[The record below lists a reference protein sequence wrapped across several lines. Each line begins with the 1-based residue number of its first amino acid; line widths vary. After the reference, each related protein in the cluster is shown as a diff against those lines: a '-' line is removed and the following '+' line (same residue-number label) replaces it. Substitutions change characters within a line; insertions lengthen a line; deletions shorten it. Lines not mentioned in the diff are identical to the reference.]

1 MMYLTSSS
9 RIFVILAVLL
19 AALVVLAACNG
30 DDGEDEVT
38 DDVDAPTEEVA
49 DDADDAP
56 TPMPVETPVS
66 QDTATDDTVDD
77 AAQEQD
83 DQDPAQQEEEP
94 EATPEQ
100 QVEPTAVPD
109 HEDVDDETGASPRSV
124 RVYLA
129 RNEEIATVSR
139 DIAGTPEV
147 AMGALNELLTGTTP
161 YEEDLG
167 FISEVPY
174 ETRVLGLTIQDDG
187 TAVVNLSPEFETG
200 GGSLSMQMRVA
211 QIVFTLTQFSTVDQ
225 VQFQIDGQPVE
236 AIGGEGVM
244 VDQPLTRADFEDLSP
259 AILLESPTPGAVV
272 SSPIELR
279 GTSNTF
285 EATMQIEII
294 DSAGE
299 VIYQD
304 FATATSGSG
313 TRGTFDETID
323 LDIQNEGL
331 GTIVLFEES
340 AQDGTRTNVVETP
353 VDFRR

>member
-9 RIFVILAVLL
+9 RFFVILAVLL
-19 AALVVLAACNG
+19 ASLVVLAACNG
-30 DDGEDEVT
+30 NDGEDEIT
-38 DDVDAPTEEVA
+38 DDVAAPAEEVA
-49 DDADDAP
+49 DDDTDESP

-66 QDTATDDTVDD
+66 ADATADDSEDD

-83 DQDPAQQEEEP
+83 DHDPAQQEEA

-100 QVEPTAVPD
+100 QVEPTPVPD
-109 HEDVDDETGASPRSV
+109 HEEVDDETGASPRSV
-124 RVYLA
+124 LVYLA
-129 RNEEIATVSR
+129 RNEEIAAVSR

-147 AMGALNELLTGTTP
+147 AMGAMNELLTGTTP

-167 FISEVPY
+167 FTSEVPF
-174 ETRVLGLTIQDDG
+174 ETRLLGLTIQDDG
-187 TAVVNLSPEFETG
+187 IAVVNLSPEFETG

-211 QIVFTLTQFSTVDQ
+211 QIVFTLTQFSAVDQ

-244 VDQPLTRADFEDLSP
+244 VDQPQTRADFEDISP
-259 AILLESPTPGAVV
+259 AILLESPAPGAVV

-299 VIYQD
+299 IIYQD
-304 FATATSGSG
+304 FATATAGSG
-313 TRGTFDETID
+313 TRGTFDVTID

-331 GTIVLFEES
+331 GTIVLYEKS
-340 AQDGTRTNVVETP
+340 AQDGSRINVVETP